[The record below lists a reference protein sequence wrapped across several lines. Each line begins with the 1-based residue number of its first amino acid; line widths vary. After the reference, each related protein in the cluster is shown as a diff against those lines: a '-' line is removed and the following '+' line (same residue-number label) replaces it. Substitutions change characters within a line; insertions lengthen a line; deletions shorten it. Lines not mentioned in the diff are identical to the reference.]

1 MSADLHFSPIA
12 TFSGLR
18 NVPLFALSR
27 NSINPAFAVGD
38 DGVTIR
44 VVRRHHLPFSEI
56 RRVSVRWRLAYQ
68 VTIVPKRGLRT
79 FSANFISKADA
90 IRAAA
95 LLRQRGVAL
104 DAATVDLVC
113 ASVAPP

>member
-1 MSADLHFSPIA
+1 MTTDLHFSPIA

-27 NSINPAFAVGD
+27 NSIHPVFAVGD

-56 RRVSVRWRLAYQ
+56 RKVSVRWRLAYQ
-68 VTIVPKRGLRT
+68 VTIVPKRGFRT
-79 FSANFISKADA
+79 FSANFISKAEA

-104 DAATVDLVC
+104 DPATDDLC
-113 ASVAPP
+113 TSVAPP